1 MALKPSLRITILL
14 VLVAGA
20 LPLLA
25 QRSLS
30 AGWLA
35 DLKQA
40 DQNLRSQEWKQA
52 GKRARRVA
60 GEMVDNVGTGSEAA
74 HSLAVAAAILAIAEA
89 GLGHQEDAEWIWDS
103 ALNLD
108 PGIAQTDVSGYG
120 PAAADLRKRSLRS
133 KEAKAEETPEEHK
146 KEVEAPRII
155 HQTKPDYPEALR
167 RLGVGGDVVVSAV
180 IGTDGRPRQPLIVDA
195 HGGGPALKYLALDTV
210 RKWRFEPAKLNGQ
223 PVKVYYVL
231 TINFHVRK

>member
-1 MALKPSLRITILL
+1 MPLKPSLRITILL

-30 AGWLA
+30 AWWLA

-60 GEMVDNVGTGSEAA
+60 VEMVDNVGTGSEAA
-74 HSLAVAAAILAIAEA
+74 HSLAVVTAILAIAEA
-89 GLGHQEDAEWIWDS
+89 GLGHQEDAEWLWDS

-108 PGIAQTDVSGYG
+108 SGIAQTDVSGYG

-133 KEAKAEETPEEHK
+133 KEAEDKVTAEH

-167 RLGVGGDVVVSAV
+167 RLGVGGDVAVSAI